1 MQINMWAYFYLKG
14 NIFVK
19 NINTLCYIYNKE
31 MHYKQDVFVK
41 TKNKMNA
48 LKQDKERNM
57 DMKMLTTQGWIL
69 VLTGWLFIRTRLVSL
84 LFDNHIFFKG
94 SVKMR

>member
-1 MQINMWAYFYLKG
+1 
-14 NIFVK
+14 
-19 NINTLCYIYNKE
+19 

-57 DMKMLTTQGWIL
+57 DIKMLTTQGLIL

-84 LFDNHIFFKG
+84 LFDNHIFFKS

>member
-1 MQINMWAYFYLKG
+1 
-14 NIFVK
+14 
-19 NINTLCYIYNKE
+19 

-57 DMKMLTTQGWIL
+57 DMKMLTTQG
-69 VLTGWLFIRTRLVSL
+69 
-84 LFDNHIFFKG
+84 
-94 SVKMR
+94 